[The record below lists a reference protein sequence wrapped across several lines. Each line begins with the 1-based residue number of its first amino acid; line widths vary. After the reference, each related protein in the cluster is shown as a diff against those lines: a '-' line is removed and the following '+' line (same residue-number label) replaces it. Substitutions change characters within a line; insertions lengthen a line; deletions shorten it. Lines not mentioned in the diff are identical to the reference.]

1 MIRYKLKTAPAV
13 LDILTEVKNNLRLL
27 NADHDSLLA
36 DLTTSAVTEVE
47 NHIGRQLLR
56 ATYLAYLDSYPGDIL
71 EIHRGPVAAIVAV
84 KYYAD
89 GASVQTIV
97 DQLTYQLD
105 DTELTA
111 RVLFKSYFSPD
122 SSRLNAVEIE
132 FTCGW
137 ENKAAIPGDIL
148 RALVLLV
155 SEGFLNP
162 GNMSLNYGSG
172 LRTTAALK
180 LLRNY
185 KVQRY

>member
-1 MIRYKLKTAPAV
+1 MIRYKLKTAPAA
-13 LDILTEVKNNLRLL
+13 LDILTEVKGNLRLL
-27 NADHDSLLA
+27 NEDHDSLLTELIQA
-36 DLTTSAVTEVE
+36 AVTEVE

-56 ATYLAYLDSYPGDIL
+56 ATYLGYLDSYPGEIL
-71 EIHRGPVAAIVAV
+71 EIHHGPVATIVAV

-89 GASVQTIV
+89 GASEQTTV
-97 DQLTYQLD
+97 DPVSYQLD

-111 RVLFKSYFSPD
+111 RLLFKSRFSPD

-137 ENKAAIPGDIL
+137 ENKAAIPKDIL
-148 RALVLLV
+148 RALILLV

-162 GNMSLNYGSG
+162 GNMSLNFGMG
-172 LRTTAALK
+172 LKTTVALM

-185 KVQRY
+185 KVQRF